1 MLRGRRALGWGAVV
15 VGGLIALVALVVA
28 VLVGPDNRI
37 ESGPHGFTS
46 KGAAV
51 ATAPEALAWSGV
63 TVEVT
68 ASAEGR
74 PVFVGVGHDV
84 DVADYL
90 HDTAYT
96 RVDSI
101 DVPWSTKTT
110 QVSGDQEVP
119 APPDKVDFWL
129 VSDTAKDDATV
140 RFPLPDAAVD
150 VVVMDAEGNLGFS
163 PDVTV
168 AVVENGLFLGA
179 VGLLVL
185 GLGIGVAGFLLI
197 RHVPRRG
204 RRRAAR
210 SGRRRP
216 PSTPGSRRHLAEKTT
231 VAP

>member
-1 MLRGRRALGWGAVV
+1 MVRGRRALGWGAVV
-15 VGGLIALVALVVA
+15 VGSLIALVALVVA

-51 ATAPEALAWSGV
+51 ATAPAALAWTGV
-63 TVEVT
+63 TVEVS
-68 ASAEGR
+68 ASAQGR

-90 HDTAYT
+90 HGTTYT

-101 DVPWSTKTT
+101 DVPWSTTTT
-110 QVSGDQEVP
+110 QVAGDQDVP
-119 APPDKVDFWL
+119 APPGKVDFWL
-129 VSDTAKDDATV
+129 VSDVSEDDATV
-140 RFPLPDAAVD
+140 RFPRPESAVD
-150 VVVMDAEGNLGFS
+150 VVVMDAEGKPGFS

-168 AVVENGLFLGA
+168 SVVEKGLFLGA

-185 GLGIGVAGFLLI
+185 GLGIGAAGVLLV
-197 RHVPRRG
+197 RNAPRRG

-216 PSTPGSRRHLAEKTT
+216 RSTSGPRRHLADKTT
-231 VAP
+231 VSP